1 MIEFQLDPSSGVA
14 TYLQLAQQVREALRL
29 GLLQVGDQLP
39 TAREVVAKLA
49 INPNTVLKAYRELE
63 RERLVGARPGQ
74 GTFVLRSLPGPDSV
88 AVARF
93 SRELGTW
100 LRKARAAGFGP
111 DDIEAIY
118 RAAMRNCFSEGVA

>member
-14 TYLQLAQQVREALRL
+14 TYLQLAQQVRQALRL
-29 GLLQVGDQLP
+29 GLLEAGDQLP

-74 GTFVLRSLPGPDSV
+74 GTFVLRSLPGPDAA

-93 SRELGTW
+93 SRGLGTW
-100 LRKARAAGFGP
+100 MREAAAAGFGP
-111 DDIEAIY
+111 DDIEAVY
-118 RAAMRNCFSEGVA
+118 RSAVRNCFSEGVA